1 MSALRDAID
10 TTTLGWIKP
19 ELDETLR
26 QARHEIEAFAEDPT
40 DASRMRFCAS
50 FLHQVHGTL
59 RMVELYAPAMVAEE
73 MERLAQALAG
83 SGVPDH
89 DEACSALMRG
99 VVLLPDYLERLQ
111 GGHRDIPIV
120 LLPLLNE
127 LRAARGE
134 SGLSEGVL
142 FAPDLDRPLPDS
154 VPAPAPQ
161 PRQARQAEVAPR
173 LDAFKAAV
181 EDWPEQGAPADAGAL
196 ARAVEALLAVADHE
210 AARRMLWVASSV
222 ADALRD
228 GALPPTAALR
238 QAFASVEREARRMF
252 DDNGFSAPRAE
263 PTLEP
268 TRQLLYHVAH
278 SDGRHE
284 ALDGLRDTFAL
295 NQQLPTESELAH
307 ARGSVSGRNRALL
320 DTVSAAIKEDLLRV
334 KDALDLHLRTGQAG
348 VADLQP
354 QVEALGRV
362 ADTLGMMGLGV
373 ARNVVLQQ
381 RDAMHEIV
389 YGNRDADEGALLDV
403 AGALLYVDAS
413 LDDQVARLG
422 LPDAEAEEDV
432 TAGEAR
438 KVLDTLVREAIANF
452 SDARQA
458 FVAFVETNWDHGELA
473 EVPRLL
479 DEVGGALR
487 MLELPQPAQY
497 LTGVR
502 RYTEVEL
509 VGRRRVPNG
518 QQLDTLADALASLEY
533 YLEALRDQRPN
544 RDEILDIARQSLEA
558 LRYWP
563 LPEEEAPAAAAEQE
577 APEAAEA
584 AEAAGAATTPEAVA
598 GSADAAAPAESA
610 AVAAGDDDAVD
621 RAEAGVAALPED
633 RAAPVPPPA
642 PAPMPTGL
650 AGGFEAS
657 EDIDDE
663 IREVFLEEFEE
674 EIGNLETLLPAWKA
688 APDDLERLRP
698 IRRVF
703 HTLKGSGRLVGA
715 RVLGEFS
722 WKVENMLNRVLDGTR
737 APSPAAIALVDQA
750 FLTLPQLH
758 AALRGEAAIAADLA
772 GIEALADRIAAGE
785 EAFYVAPA
793 TAPEPEAE
801 PEAADAS
808 AEAEAA
814 ADADAGAETVD
825 ARVDPVLLEILAAE
839 AAGHVATIQ
848 AWIDEARAAPRRAD
862 DALLRAVHTMN
873 GAFAMTEVPSITDV
887 TTPTEAWVKRLLAS
901 GAPAD
906 ADGVAALAEVAAA
919 IRATLDALQSST
931 PRVRVYRAL
940 AARMAALRDSLP
952 EARHPLFPGTGEAV
966 DGDQAPELAEEELA
980 ALDLSAFTDLADAA
994 PEGTG
999 LGAVETAVDATD
1011 ERDAARA
1018 SEDEALAGEA
1028 LPGAEAAGEAS
1039 IAGDAVEAGSGAGIE
1054 LDGWEQSDAAAELAR
1069 LEAELL
1075 EAERV
1080 EAERAEAER
1089 IEAER
1094 IEAERAEAD
1103 RVEAERVEAERIEAE
1118 RIEAERIEAER
1129 IEAERIEAER
1139 VEAERAEAERAEA
1152 ERIEA
1157 ERAEAERAEAERI
1170 EAERIE
1176 AERIEAE
1183 RIEAERAEAERIE
1196 AERAEAERAEAER
1209 AEAAPAPGPACPQPV
1224 AAAAAI
1230 RDPDEPLDLSD
1241 LDPELVEIFV
1251 EEGVDLLDHSD
1262 GLLAQLRENPT
1273 ERENVVGLQRDL
1285 HTLKGGARMAGIMAV
1300 GELGHAMESLLEAV
1314 ADGKRELGADGIDAL
1329 ERGFDRLHAM
1339 VTRVGEHRAIAMP
1352 DALIAE
1358 FDARARGEALP
1369 AAGAVPALRKPA
1381 AALKPLSA
1389 PIDEAGE
1396 DDEDIGVRA
1405 PQEQVRIRADLLD
1418 RLVNYAGEVAIY
1430 RARLEQQLGAF
1441 RGAMAEMEQTNTR
1454 LRDQLRRLDIETE
1467 AQIIARFQ
1475 REQEAGDV
1483 TFDPLELDRFSTLQ
1497 QLSRALA
1504 ESAADLTSLQVSM
1517 DDLTRQYET
1526 LLLQQSRVSSDLQEG
1541 LMRTRMVPFEAL
1553 VPRLR
1558 RVLRQAAAE
1567 TGKQVQLRLDGA
1579 AGELDRNVLERMTAP
1594 LEHMLRNSVAH
1605 GLELPE
1611 ARRRAGKPEE
1621 GEVRLALRR
1630 EGSEVVIEVSDD
1642 GAGLDREAIRRRAIE
1657 RGLIRKDAVLA
1668 DGDLDTLILEQGF
1681 STADTVSRLAGR
1693 GVGMDVVASEVRQLG
1708 GTLDIASRPGKG
1720 VRFTLRL
1727 PQTLAV
1733 TQAAFVR
1740 IGDTTFAVPIASVR
1754 GVGRISREELARAD
1768 ASYTYGGESY
1778 ALHDL
1783 GLLVG
1788 QTPARAEGQ
1797 LQMPLLLVRS
1807 GDLRAAVSVDQVLGN
1822 REIVVKPVGPQ
1833 VASLPGIFGATIM
1846 GDGSVVVIL
1855 DVAPLVRRQ
1864 ATLPRDLAPAPK
1876 VEQRRVPLVMVVD
1889 DSVTMRKVTGRVLER
1904 HNFEVM
1910 TAKDGVDALERLG
1923 ERVPDLMLLDIEM
1936 PRMDGYEL
1944 ATEMKADGRLRDIPI
1959 MMITSRTG
1967 EKHRQRAFDI
1977 GVNRYLG
1984 KPYQEHELLR
1994 NVFEL
1999 LAEHAPDLGAALERE
2014 GG

>member
-1 MSALRDAID
+1 
-10 TTTLGWIKP
+10 
-19 ELDETLR
+19 
-26 QARHEIEAFAEDPT
+26 
-40 DASRMRFCAS
+40 
-50 FLHQVHGTL
+50 
-59 RMVELYAPAMVAEE
+59 
-73 MERLAQALAG
+73 
-83 SGVPDH
+83 
-89 DEACSALMRG
+89 
-99 VVLLPDYLERLQ
+99 
-111 GGHRDIPIV
+111 
-120 LLPLLNE
+120 
-127 LRAARGE
+127 
-134 SGLSEGVL
+134 VL

-154 VPAPAPQ
+154 VRAPAPQ
-161 PRQARQAEVAPR
+161 PRQVRQAEVAPR
-173 LDAFKAAV
+173 LDALKEAV
-181 EDWPEQGAPADAGAL
+181 AHWPEDGAPADAGEL
-196 ARAVEALLAVADHE
+196 ARAIESLLAVADHE

-222 ADALRD
+222 ANALRD
-228 GALPPTAALR
+228 GALPPTTALR

-263 PTLEP
+263 PTFEP

-278 SDGRHE
+278 SDGSHE
-284 ALDGLRDTFAL
+284 ALDHLRDTFAL
-295 NQQLPTESELAH
+295 NQHEPTESELAH
-307 ARGSVSGRNRALL
+307 ARGSLTGRNRALL

-334 KDALDLHLRTGQAG
+334 KDALDMHLRTGHNG

-373 ARNVVLQQ
+373 ARNVVMQQ

-422 LPDAEAEEDV
+422 LPDTEAEEDV

-438 KVLDTLVREAIANF
+438 KVLDILVREAIANF

-487 MLELPQPAQY
+487 ILELPQPAQY

-544 RDEILDIARQSLEA
+544 RDEILDIARQSLES

-563 LPEEEAPAAAAEQE
+563 LPEQAPAPVFAAQ
-577 APEAAEA
+577 PETVADAQADTESDADAVAAGESDDA
-584 AEAAGAATTPEAVA
+584 AGVDVQVPAYVPETDDTAAAGAAP
-598 GSADAAAPAESA
+598 DAAE
-610 AVAAGDDDAVD
+610 
-621 RAEAGVAALPED
+621 
-633 RAAPVPPPA
+633 A
-642 PAPMPTGL
+642 PAPSAPPSMISG
-650 AGGFEAS
+650 AVGGFQAS

-674 EIGNLETLLPAWKA
+674 EIDNLETLLPAWKA

-715 RVLGEFS
+715 KVLGEFS

-737 APSPAAIALVDQA
+737 QASPAVIALVDQA

-758 AALRGEAAIAADLA
+758 AALRSDGAIVADLA

-793 TAPEPEAE
+793 TAPEPVAPDLE
-801 PEAADAS
+801 PHPEPDDALSAGDTAAIDAG
-808 AEAEAA
+808 AEAEA
-814 ADADAGAETVD
+814 ETV
-825 ARVDPVLLEILAAE
+825 AAVVDPVLLEILATE
-839 AAGHVATIQ
+839 AAGHVGTIE
-848 AWIDEARAAPRRAD
+848 AWLEAARSQPRPAD
-862 DALLRAVHTMN
+862 DRLLRAVHTMN
-873 GAFAMTEVPSITDV
+873 GAFAMTDVPSITDV
-887 TTPTEAWVKRLLAS
+887 TTPTEAWVKRLLAA
-901 GAPAD
+901 GHPAD
-906 ADGVAALAEVAAA
+906 EAGVAALGEVAEA
-919 IRATLDALQSST
+919 IRATLAALQSSA
-931 PRVRVYRAL
+931 PRVPVYAAL

-952 EARHPLFPGTGEAV
+952 EARYPVLPVAADEDADVV
-966 DGDQAPELAEEELA
+966 DLSDEELA
-980 ALDLSAFTDLADAA
+980 AVDLSAFTDLVDDA
-994 PEGTG
+994 PEGLDMGATAGDADLAATG
-999 LGAVETAVDATD
+999 ETAG
-1011 ERDAARA
+1011 AA
-1018 SEDEALAGEA
+1018 EAGFEIGEA
-1028 LPGAEAAGEAS
+1028 LREAS
-1039 IAGDAVEAGSGAGIE
+1039 GEPEAGPADDGIE
-1054 LDGWEQSDAAAELAR
+1054 R
-1069 LEAELL
+1069 LETELL
-1075 EAERV
+1075 EAERL
-1080 EAERAEAER
+1080 ESERL
-1089 IEAER
+1089 
-1094 IEAERAEAD
+1094 
-1103 RVEAERVEAERIEAE
+1103 
-1118 RIEAERIEAER
+1118 
-1129 IEAERIEAER
+1129 EAER

-1152 ERIEA
+1152 ERV
-1157 ERAEAERAEAERI
+1157 RA
-1170 EAERIE
+1170 
-1176 AERIEAE
+1176 
-1183 RIEAERAEAERIE
+1183 E

-1209 AEAAPAPGPACPQPV
+1209 AEAERAEAERAEAERAEAERAEAERAEAERAEAERAERAEPSAEAERAEAERAEAERAEAERAEAERAEAERAEAERAEAERAEAERAEAERAEAERAEAERAEAERAEAERAKAERAEAERAEAERAEAERAVERPKDAERPQPV

-1230 RDPDEPLDLSD
+1230 HDPDEALDLSD

-1262 GLLAQLRENPT
+1262 GLLAHLRDNPT

-1314 ADGKRELGADGIDAL
+1314 ADGKRELGGDGIDAL

-1358 FDARARGEALP
+1358 FDARARGEAVP
-1369 AAGAVPALRKPA
+1369 VDGAVPALRKPRA
-1381 AALKPLSA
+1381 QLKPLSA

-1396 DDEDIGVRA
+1396 DEDDIGVRA

-1441 RGAMAEMEQTNTR
+1441 RGAMSEMEQTNTR

-1504 ESAADLTSLQVSM
+1504 ESATDLTSLQVSM

-1526 LLLQQSRVSSDLQEG
+1526 LLLQQSRVSSELQEG

-1558 RVLRQAAAE
+1558 RVLRQAATD
-1567 TGKQVQLRLDGA
+1567 TGKQVQLKLEGA

-1605 GLELPE
+1605 GLEMPE
-1611 ARRRAGKPEE
+1611 ARRKAGKPEE

-1668 DGDLDTLILEQGF
+1668 DSDLDALILEQGF

-1708 GTLDIASRPGKG
+1708 GTLDIVSRPGKG
-1720 VRFTLRL
+1720 VRFILRL

-1740 IGDTTFAVPIASVR
+1740 IGDTTYRGADRLGPRRGPDLPRGSRGRGRELLLRWRGIRAARPGQTGRPGAGQSRRPAADAAAAGTFRRPARGGQRRRGAGQPRDRGQAGRPAGGFAAGHLRRDHHGRRQR
-1754 GVGRISREELARAD
+1754 GRDPRRRPAGAPPGRIAARHGARAAGRAAPGAAGD
-1768 ASYTYGGESY
+1768 GGRR
-1778 ALHDL
+1778 L
-1783 GLLVG
+1783 GDHAQG
-1788 QTPARAEGQ
+1788 HRPRARAPQLRGDDREG
-1797 LQMPLLLVRS
+1797 RR
-1807 GDLRAAVSVDQVLGN
+1807 GRAGAPG
-1822 REIVVKPVGPQ
+1822 RARAGPD
-1833 VASLPGIFGATIM
+1833 AAGH
-1846 GDGSVVVIL
+1846 
-1855 DVAPLVRRQ
+1855 
-1864 ATLPRDLAPAPK
+1864 RDA
-1876 VEQRRVPLVMVVD
+1876 
-1889 DSVTMRKVTGRVLER
+1889 
-1904 HNFEVM
+1904 
-1910 TAKDGVDALERLG
+1910 
-1923 ERVPDLMLLDIEM
+1923 
-1936 PRMDGYEL
+1936 
-1944 ATEMKADGRLRDIPI
+1944 ADGRLRAGHRDEGRRPPARHPDHDDHLAHRREAPPACLRPRREPLPGQAVPGA
-1959 MMITSRTG
+1959 RTAA
-1967 EKHRQRAFDI
+1967 QRVRAS
-1977 GVNRYLG
+1977 GRTRAG
-1984 KPYQEHELLR
+1984 PGR
-1994 NVFEL
+1994 
-1999 LAEHAPDLGAALERE
+1999 GAGARR
-2014 GG
+2014 